1 MQLCCLWNCSV
12 TWRCVHCGIASLID
26 IVDSWCVLIIDKRC
40 RILCHHCREEE
51 AAEAEAEAAAGE
63 DAETSDDD
71 VVHEVAQAIRTKKA
85 MVIARSRRAKGS
97 NHPRTNRAAFG
108 VSGEHFSRSYISAES
123 LSKCFCGAA
132 LRCESATRLC

>member
-1 MQLCCLWNCSV
+1 MGAFLVDNIAAIVYYFCKLCF
-12 TWRCVHCGIASLID
+12 GY
-26 IVDSWCVLIIDKRC
+26 
-40 RILCHHCREEE
+40 REEE
-51 AAEAEAEAAAGE
+51 AAEAEAAAAAGE

-108 VSGEHFSRSYISAES
+108 VSGVTASTVGS
-123 LSKCFCGAA
+123 LRNCFCGTV
-132 LRCESATRLC
+132 LG